1 MLRHLSPQGARTR
14 YLAPTVAL
22 GLAGVLLV
30 VSLFL
35 PYWELT
41 LVSTEHPSGVRLQ
54 SYLGHLEG
62 EVEAVL
68 ALAGGPGA
76 MRLRDLAKLERS
88 LAVAT
93 VTVVSLLVLAATFVH
108 NRWAVLLA
116 LPAIAFPVI
125 VVADTRQWLRS
136 LAQGGAEL
144 TLRTEVGGGL
154 LLAGAASLTV
164 IAGLWLH
171 RHAYRATPPRP

>member
-1 MLRHLSPQGARTR
+1 
-14 YLAPTVAL
+14 VAL

-30 VSLFL
+30 ASLFL

-41 LVSTEHPSGVRLQ
+41 LVSPAHPDGVRLQ
-54 SYLGHLEG
+54 SYLGHLDG

-76 MRLRDLAKLERS
+76 VRLRDLAELERS

-93 VTVVSLLVLAATFVH
+93 VTVVALLLVAATFVH

-116 LPAIAFPVI
+116 LPAAGFPVI

-136 LAQGGAEL
+136 VAGWGAGL

-154 LLAGAASLTV
+154 LLAGAASLAV
-164 IAGLWLH
+164 LAGLWLH
-171 RHAYRATPPRP
+171 RNAYRATPPRP